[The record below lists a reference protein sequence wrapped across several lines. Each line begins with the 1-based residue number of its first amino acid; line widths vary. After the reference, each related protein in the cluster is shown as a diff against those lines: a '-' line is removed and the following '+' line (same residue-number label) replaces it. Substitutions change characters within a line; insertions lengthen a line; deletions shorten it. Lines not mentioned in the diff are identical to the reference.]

1 MSSVS
6 VKFLNI
12 NAVADKLKLAVADS
26 NLSKTLRK
34 AIIDVK
40 PQIAQAFVRAFGRT
54 IVGKGLQG
62 HFTNIGDDILA
73 QFGFRDGEGI
83 AHYNDISNVLQE
95 AIEIGPFR
103 KDRTVFRFRFQ
114 SKDLGELL
122 LNAVDDQAYDSEN
135 GTVYWLEWLINGVD
149 LDVGILYHE
158 DKLKD
163 NASSR
168 SGRALMSANIV
179 DWSTTDYDNFSETGV
194 NFIIDMVQDPIWL
207 SEVEDLVTEKMRTTY
222 V

>member
-40 PQIAQAFVRAFGRT
+40 PQISQAFVRAFGRT

-73 QFGFRDGEGI
+73 QFGFRDGGGI

-103 KDRTVFRFRFQ
+103 KDRTIFRFRFQ
-114 SKDLGELL
+114 SKDLGEFL
-122 LNAVDDQAYDSEN
+122 LNAVDKQAYDSTN

-149 LDVGILYHE
+149 LDVGILYYE

-168 SGRALMSANIV
+168 SGRAIMTPQIT
-179 DWSTTDYDNFSETGV
+179 DWSTEDYNNFSETGV
-194 NFIIDMVQDPIWL
+194 NFIVDMIQDPIWL
-207 SEVEDLVTEKMRTTY
+207 SEVEDLVTEKMRNIY

>member
-12 NAVADKLKLAVADS
+12 NAVANQLKFAVADS
-26 NLSKTLRK
+26 DFSKVLRK
-34 AIIDVK
+34 AINDVK
-40 PQIAQAFVRAFGRT
+40 PQISQAFVRAFERT

-83 AHYNDISNVLQE
+83 AHYNNISNVLQE

-103 KDRTVFRFRFQ
+103 KDRTIFRFRFQ
-114 SKDLGELL
+114 SKDLGEFL
-122 LNAVDDQAYDSEN
+122 LNAVDDKEYESTN
-135 GTVYWLEWLINGVD
+135 GTVYWLEWLINGVE
-149 LDVGILYHE
+149 LDVGILYHD

-168 SGRALMSANIV
+168 SGRAIMSAKIT
-179 DWSTTDYDNFSETGV
+179 DWSTEDYNNFSESGI
-194 NFIIDMVQDPIWL
+194 NFIVDMVGDPIWL
-207 SEVEDLVTEKMRTTY
+207 SEVEDLVIEKMRSIY

>member
-12 NAVADKLKLAVADS
+12 SAVAEQLKLAVAES

-34 AIIDVK
+34 AIIEVK
-40 PQIAQAFVRAFGRT
+40 PQIAQAFVRAFERT

-62 HFTNIGDDILA
+62 HFTNIGDDIVA

-83 AHYNDISNVLQE
+83 THFNNISSVLQE

-103 KDRTVFRFRFQ
+103 KDRTIFRFRFQ
-114 SKDLGELL
+114 SKDLGEFLL
-122 LNAVDDQAYDSEN
+122 GAVDDKEYQSTN

-158 DKLKD
+158 DQLKD
-163 NASSR
+163 NKSSR
-168 SGRALMSANIV
+168 SGRAIMVENMV
-179 DWSTTDYDNFSETGV
+179 DWSTTDYDNFSESGI
-194 NFIIDMVQDPIWL
+194 NFIVDMVGDPIWL
-207 SEVEDLVTEKMRTTY
+207 GEVEDLVVEKMRSIY

>member
-12 NAVADKLKLAVADS
+12 NAVAEQLKLAVADS

-34 AIIDVK
+34 AIIEVK
-40 PQIAQAFVRAFGRT
+40 PQISQAFVRAFGRT

-83 AHYNDISNVLQE
+83 AHYNNISNVLQE

-103 KDRTVFRFRFQ
+103 KDRTIFRFRFQ
-114 SKDLGELL
+114 SKDLGEFL
-122 LNAVDDQAYDSEN
+122 LNAVDDKEYKSTN

-149 LDVGILYHE
+149 LDVGILYNE
-158 DKLKD
+158 EKLKD

-168 SGRALMSANIV
+168 SGRAIMVENIV
-179 DWSTTDYDNFSETGV
+179 DWSTSDYNNFSESGT
-194 NFIIDMVQDPIWL
+194 NFIVDMVADPIWL
-207 SEVEDLVTEKMRTTY
+207 SEVEDLVVEKMRSIY

>member
-1 MSSVS
+1 MSSIS

-12 NAVADKLKLAVADS
+12 NAVAEQLKLAVADS

-83 AHYNDISNVLQE
+83 THYNNISNVLQE

-103 KDRTVFRFRFQ
+103 KDRTIFHFRFQ
-114 SKDLGELL
+114 SKDLGEFL
-122 LNAVDDQAYDSEN
+122 LNAVDDKEYESTN
-135 GTVYWLEWLINGVD
+135 GTVYWLEWLINGIE
-149 LDVGILYHE
+149 LDVGILYHD

-168 SGRALMSANIV
+168 SGRAIMSAKIT
-179 DWSTTDYDNFSETGV
+179 DWSTEDYNNFSESGI
-194 NFIIDMVQDPIWL
+194 NFIVDMVGDPIWL
-207 SEVEDLVTEKMRTTY
+207 GEVEDLVVEKMRSIY